1 MMLLEKVKVT
11 QQYLRSV
18 RIDTDLGRY
27 DSLDGY
33 ICNKSAQ
40 TVFENIANQVINTEQ
55 RAFTLTGPYGSG
67 KSSLAITF
75 LSALMQDKKIRDK
88 AYSRLDKKILPLF
101 NKAFPIDKGWSILAI
116 TGKRA
121 NIVQEIYNGFKKITK
136 TEIFEKEDISGHTL
150 IEKLKEFSNS
160 SKHDGLILMIDEMG
174 KYLEHSA
181 QNGEDIH
188 FLQDLAETASRSNGK
203 IILVGILHQAFRQYS
218 SKLGSEAQN
227 DWAKVQGRYVDIP
240 LISSSDETVELLSK
254 AIKVD
259 DSYKIPM
266 DDGSAKVISE
276 VIKKRRPSIS
286 SQIEYSLKNC
296 WPLHPAMAVI
306 LGPASRR
313 HFGQNERSIFGF
325 ISSSEPNAFQDFL
338 KSTSIEDAKSY
349 TPERYWDF
357 LRANLE
363 PAILASPDGHRWAQC
378 VEAVERVEASSDRVK
393 ISLIKNIAILDF
405 FRNNTGLPASNY
417 VLNSLYKGELQEKI
431 EEAINELK
439 KARIIIYRKYI
450 ESWSIFEG
458 SDFDIDEALKNEIK
472 NISSLDFNLLSKLAG
487 IRPVIA
493 KKHYHH
499 TGSLRWMDV
508 SLCTLE
514 EFNKKIKSKINISS
528 DRFGELSILMPERGL
543 SCDSI
548 KKELTKIKG
557 KIPKNIIPGVPSQ
570 ADKIIECG
578 IELMALYSIA
588 DNNHEIVGD
597 SVARRELTARTNI
610 LKNSLEEHLKEILRF
625 STWLIDGSWR
635 SIDNYSSLTSKIADE
650 IFYNTPCLKSELVN
664 RNSLSPN
671 AVKARKDLLHRML
684 YAEKKE
690 NLGLVGWPAE
700 RGLHET
706 LLAIPGIHVNL
717 NNKYG
722 MHIPTKADKAI
733 LSPLFKFTD
742 KLFFEENKLTSVN
755 ELFSAWEKAP
765 FGVKKGIHP
774 VLFLVYILANKDT
787 MALYKDKYFI
797 SKITDSDLDELLQ
810 DPSRFH
816 VKKVVVD
823 NNKNK
828 ILIGFSEIFSRLGL
842 ASTGAEPLEIARTLV
857 GMVYGLSEWSK
868 RTSTLSDDTKKLR
881 DLLLR
886 ASDPHKLLF
895 IDLPFTFPSE
905 DEEDFLS
912 KIESPIKELLNSYS
926 MLLHNIRS
934 KLLTAL
940 EASSENL
947 EELTLRANVVSGI
960 SGDFRFDAF
969 SARLKDFKNNNE
981 SIESILS
988 LAANKPPRLWSD
1000 NDIDIALL
1008 EIATWAQKFKQ
1019 MEVLSAIKNR
1029 APTREAFAFI
1039 YDKQG
1044 EKTVQ
1049 ASYNIKFSDEKKIET
1064 ITSKLLEQLKINS
1077 VEKGVLLAALAK
1089 ASLSIINS
1097 EDD

>member
-1 MMLLEKVKVT
+1 MLLKKVKVT

-18 RIDTDLGRY
+18 RIDSDLGRY

-88 AYSRLDKKILPLF
+88 ACSRLEEKIMPLF

-121 NIVQEIYNGFKKITK
+121 NVIQEIHSGLKQITK
-136 TEIFEKEDISGHTL
+136 TKDYEKGEISGSKL
-150 IEKLKEFSNS
+150 IEQLNEFSGS
-160 SKHDGLILMIDEMG
+160 SKHDGLILMLDEMG
-174 KYLEHSA
+174 KYLEYSA
-181 QNGEDIH
+181 QEGEDIH
-188 FLQDLAETASRSNGK
+188 FLQDLAETASRSHGK
-203 IILVGILHQAFRQYS
+203 LIVVGILHQAFRQYS
-218 SKLGSEAQN
+218 SKLGNDAQK
-227 DWAKVQGRYVDIP
+227 DWAKVQGRYADIP
-240 LISSSDETVELLSK
+240 LMSSSDETVELLSK
-254 AIKVD
+254 AIKVED
-259 DSYKIPM
+259 NHEIYQ
-266 DDGSAKVISE
+266 DDGSAKIVSE
-276 VIKKRRPSIS
+276 AIRKRRPSIS
-286 SQIEYSLKNC
+286 SQIECSLKSC

-338 KSTSIEDAKSY
+338 KSTSIQDAKTY
-349 TPERYWDF
+349 TPEKYWDF
-357 LRANLE
+357 LRTNLE

-378 VEAVERVEASSDRVK
+378 VEAVERVEASSDKAK
-393 ISLIKNIAILDF
+393 ISLIKNIAVLDF
-405 FRNNTGLPASNY
+405 FRNNTGLPASID
-417 VLNSLYKGELQEKI
+417 VLASIHPAELQKDFDK
-431 EEAINELK
+431 AINELQ

-458 SDFDIDEALKNEIK
+458 SDFDVDEALKKEIK
-472 NISSLDFNLLSKLAG
+472 TISSLNFNLLSKAAG
-487 IRPVIA
+487 IRPIIA
-493 KKHYHH
+493 KKHYHY

-508 SLCTLE
+508 SLCTLQ
-514 EFNKKIKSKINISS
+514 EFNHKIKSKVGISS
-528 DRFGELSILMPERGL
+528 AKFGELYILMPERGV
-543 SCDSI
+543 SGDVI
-548 KKELTKIKG
+548 KKELKKIKG
-557 KIPKNIIPGVPSQ
+557 KIPKNIIPGVPLQ
-570 ADKIIECG
+570 AEKIIESG
-578 IELMALYSIA
+578 LELMALYNIS

-597 SVARRELTARTNI
+597 SVARRELTGRINV
-610 LKNSLEEHLKEILRF
+610 LKNTLEEHLREILRF
-625 STWLIDGSWR
+625 SHWLINDSWK
-635 SIDNYSSLTSKIADE
+635 SIDNYSSLASKIADE

-664 RNSLSPN
+664 RNNLSPN
-671 AVKARKDLLHRML
+671 AVKARKELLHRML
-684 YAEKKE
+684 YAEKQE
-690 NLGLVGWPAE
+690 NLGLAGWPAE

-706 LLAIPGIHVNL
+706 LLAIPSIHINVNGE
-717 NNKYG
+717 YG
-722 MHIPTKADKAI
+722 MQIPTKNDKAI

-742 KLFFEENKLTSVN
+742 KLLSDENKFISVN
-755 ELFSAWEKAP
+755 ELFSLWEKPP

-774 VLFLVYILANKDT
+774 VLFLVYILANKDK

-810 DPSRFH
+810 DSSRFQL
-816 VKKVVVD
+816 KKVVVD

-828 ILIGFSEIFSRLGL
+828 ILIGLGKIFAKLGL

-857 GMVYGLSEWSK
+857 GMVFGLSEWSK
-868 RTSTLSDDTKKLR
+868 RTATLSEDTKKLR

-895 IDLPFTFPSE
+895 IDLPFTFPSKNE
-905 DEEDFLS
+905 DDFLS
-912 KIESPIKELLNSYS
+912 KIELPIDELFNSYS
-926 MLLHNIRS
+926 MLLHNIRN
-934 KLLTAL
+934 KLLTVL
-940 EASSENL
+940 DASDGNL
-947 EELTLRANVVSGI
+947 DELTLRASVVSGI

-969 SARLKDFKNNNE
+969 SARLKNFKNNNE

-1000 NDIDIALL
+1000 NDIDVALL
-1008 EIATWAQKFKQ
+1008 EIASWAQKFKQ

-1029 APTREAFAFI
+1029 QPTREAFAFI

-1044 EKTVQ
+1044 EQTIQ
-1049 ASYNIKFSDEKKIET
+1049 ASYDIKISDEKKIDI
-1064 ITSKLLEQLKINS
+1064 ITMKLLEQLKS
-1077 VEKGVLLAALAK
+1077 KSLGKGVLLAALAK
-1089 ASLSIINS
+1089 ASLSIVNS

>member
-18 RIDTDLGRY
+18 RVDTDLGRY

-33 ICNKSAQ
+33 VCNKSAQ

-88 AYSRLDKKILPLF
+88 AYSRLDKKITPLF

-121 NIVQEIYNGFKKITK
+121 NIVKELYDCLKKT
-136 TEIFEKEDISGHTL
+136 TQLESFEKNEALGHKL
-150 IEKLKEFSNS
+150 IEQLKEYSTS
-160 SKHDGLILMIDEMG
+160 AKHDGLIIMIDEMG
-174 KYLEHSA
+174 KYLEYSA

-203 IILVGILHQAFRQYS
+203 IIVFGILHQAFRQYS

-259 DSYKIPM
+259 DTYEMLK
-266 DDGSAKVISE
+266 DDGSAKIISE
-276 VIKKRRPSIS
+276 VIKKKRPSIS
-286 SQIEYSLKNC
+286 SQIECSLKNC

-378 VEAVERVEASSDRVK
+378 VEAVERVEASSDRIK

-417 VLNSLYKGELQEKI
+417 VLTSLYNVDLHEKI
-431 EEAINELK
+431 DKAVNELK

-472 NISSLDFNLLSKLAG
+472 NISSLDFNMLSNLTG
-487 IRPVIA
+487 IRPIVA

-499 TGSLRWMDV
+499 TGSLRWMEI
-508 SLCTLE
+508 SICTLE
-514 EFNKKIKSKINISS
+514 EFNNKIKNKFNVSS
-528 DRFGELSILMPERGL
+528 DRFGELCILMPERGL
-543 SCDSI
+543 SCDLL
-548 KKELTKIKG
+548 KKELKKLKG
-557 KIPKNIIPGVPSQ
+557 KIPENIIPGVPLN
-570 ADKIIECG
+570 AGKIIECG
-578 IELMALYSIA
+578 LELMALYNIA

-625 STWLIDGSWR
+625 SSWLIDDSWKN
-635 SIDNYSSLTSKIADE
+635 IDNYSSLASTIADE

-664 RNSLSPN
+664 RNNLSPN

-684 YAEKKE
+684 YAEKE
-690 NLGLVGWPAE
+690 QNLGLVGWPAE

-706 LLAIPGIHVNL
+706 LLAIPGIHVSFNDE
-717 NNKYG
+717 YG
-722 MHIPTKADKAI
+722 MHIPAKADKAI

-742 KLFFEENKLTSVN
+742 KLLSEESKLISVD
-755 ELFSAWEKAP
+755 ELFSLWEKPP

-774 VLFLVYILANKDT
+774 VLFLVHILANKDT
-787 MALYKDKYFI
+787 MALYKDKYFL

-816 VKKVVVD
+816 VKKVFID
-823 NNKNK
+823 KNKNK
-828 ILIGFSEIFSRLGL
+828 MLIGFSEMFGRLGL
-842 ASTGAEPLEIARTLV
+842 ASTGAEPLEIARALV
-857 GMVYGLSEWSK
+857 GMVYSLSEWSK
-868 RTSTLSDDTKKLR
+868 RTSTLSDDAKKLR

-886 ASDPHKLLF
+886 ASDPNKLLF

-905 DEEDFLS
+905 NEDEFLS

-926 MLLHNIRS
+926 TLLHSIRS
-934 KLLTAL
+934 KLLTVL
-940 EASSENL
+940 DASNGNL
-947 EELTLRANVVSGI
+947 DELTLRANVVSGI

-969 SARLKDFKNNNE
+969 SARLKDLKNNNE

-1000 NDIDIALL
+1000 NDIDTALL

-1029 APTREAFAFI
+1029 TPTREAFAFI
-1039 YDKQG
+1039 YDRKG
-1044 EKTVQ
+1044 EQTVQ
-1049 ASYNIKFSDEKKIET
+1049 ASYNIKSSDEKKIQA